1 MKLCNAPAQIFEFD
15 SSAKRYKIQ
24 RRQIKLLF
32 ILCVMPRLAQSA
44 SDVLEELTIWLGAHG
59 AGGWKPPVSG
69 GDSLGQ
75 KIKNVM
81 KRILPAMESNRM
93 SSRTA
98 ERGLR
103 ERGPLGVGWV
113 LNLQFAARVRIGHW
127 FIFTSLMFPR
137 II

>member
-44 SDVLEELTIWLGAHG
+44 SDVLEELTIWLGVHG
-59 AGGWKPPVSG
+59 TAGWKPPVSG

-81 KRILPAMESNRM
+81 KRILPAMGIESHVESNR
-93 SSRTA
+93 RA
-98 ERGLR
+98 
-103 ERGPLGVGWV
+103 
-113 LNLQFAARVRIGHW
+113 
-127 FIFTSLMFPR
+127 
-137 II
+137 